1 MNEEKRN
8 NASGFQSIERALKV
22 LTAFSFDE
30 PEKTLT
36 QLTREL
42 GLNKSTTQR
51 ILTALN
57 VYNFV
62 NQDPITKKYSLG
74 IKLFE
79 LGSIVASQMSLRK
92 QGVPIISQLASKF
105 KETVH
110 LSVLDGYWVLCLDK
124 AEGSQAIRMHSRVGE
139 RGHVHCAGSG
149 KLLAAYMDEA
159 WVDQLITNVG
169 LPRFTSQTITDP
181 EVFKEH
187 LNKIVQKGYSIDM
200 GEGQEDICCIAVPVR
215 DKTRQVIASISVAGP
230 KNRVTNEMM
239 LEILPELNEAAKT
252 LSIQLGYYPG
262 AEHVI

>member
-1 MNEEKRN
+1 MDDKSTNIIKG
-8 NASGFQSIERALKV
+8 SQSIERALKI
-22 LTAFSFDE
+22 LNSFSFDE

-36 QLTREL
+36 QLSGEL

-57 VYNFV
+57 SYGFI

-79 LGSIVASQMSLRK
+79 LGSIVASKMSLRK
-92 QGVPIISQLASKF
+92 QGALIISQLASKL

-124 AEGSQAIRMHSRVGE
+124 AEGEQAIRMHSQVGE

-149 KLLAAYMDEA
+149 KLLAAFMDEI
-159 WVDQLITNVG
+159 WIDQLIKNVG
-169 LPRFTSQTITDP
+169 LPRFTSHTITDP
-181 EVFKEH
+181 EEFKKH
-187 LNKIVQKGYSIDM
+187 LTEIAQRGYSIDM
-200 GEGQEDICCIAVPVR
+200 GESQEDIHCVAVPVR
-215 DKTRQVIASISVAGP
+215 NKTKHVIAAISVAGP
-230 KNRVTNEMM
+230 KTRVTDDMIR
-239 LEILPELNEAAKT
+239 EILPELNEAAKT
-252 LSIQLGYYPG
+252 LSIHLGYNPE